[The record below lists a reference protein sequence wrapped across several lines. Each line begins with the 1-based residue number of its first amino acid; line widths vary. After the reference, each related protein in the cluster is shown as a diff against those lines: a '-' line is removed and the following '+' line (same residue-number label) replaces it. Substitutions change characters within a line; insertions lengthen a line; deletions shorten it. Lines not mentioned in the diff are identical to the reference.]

1 MIGKKLIIQFVLVL
15 SLLFSGIVSAQ
26 NFFNTD
32 YDPNKS
38 YILLAHPTVQNIKT
52 VQYLIENQ
60 IWFVGETEFIG
71 IYFYSE
77 NYDYN
82 KSIRYIRDNELET
95 FHLQRLTGT
104 FFLESLYEENDF
116 SSNFNVM
123 FEQSKGL
130 ILFGGPDIQ
139 PEAYGEENTKSI
151 VTDPDRHLLEL
162 SYVFHLLGGKQN
174 PDFVPLLEKNPRYF
188 VIGFCLGMQTMNV
201 ATGGTMIQDI
211 PLELYNLT
219 DTTAIVEMDQDK
231 LHRNYWQE
239 IFDSEQLMSV
249 NFHPLKLNDDGF
261 FRKEIKWKQ
270 PVSPPVL
277 SSHHQAIENICEDRW
292 EVTATS
298 VDGKVIEAIRH
309 KKYPHVFGFQFHPE
323 VPALYENM
331 DSLRFSPSD
340 PLRSYHQR
348 IGKAGVKFHKN
359 IWKRITKTLD

>member
-1 MIGKKLIIQFVLVL
+1 MIGKKFIVKLILTF
-15 SLLFSGIVSAQ
+15 SLIFSGTVYSQ

-32 YDPNKS
+32 YDPEKS
-38 YILLAHPTVQNIKT
+38 YILIAHPTVQNIET
-52 VQYLIENQ
+52 INYLIDNQ

-82 KSIRYIRDNELET
+82 QTIRHIRDNELEN

-104 FFLESLYEENDF
+104 FFKDSLFKENDF
-116 SSNFNVM
+116 SANFSVM

-139 PEAYGEENTKSI
+139 PEIYGEENLHAKI
-151 VTDPDRHLLEL
+151 EDPDRHLLEC
-162 SYVFHLLGGKQN
+162 SFVFHLLGGRQN

-188 VIGFCLGMQTMNV
+188 IVGFCLGMQTMNV
-201 ATGGTMIQDI
+201 ATGGTMVQDI
-211 PLELYNLT
+211 PAEIYNLS
-219 DTTAIVEMDQDK
+219 DTTAIVEMNRDN

-239 IFDSEQLMSV
+239 IFDSKQLMTV
-249 NFHPLKLNDDGF
+249 NFHPLKLDNDDF
-261 FRKEIKWKQ
+261 FKKEVKWKQ
-270 PVSPPVL
+270 PISPPVL
-277 SSHHQAIENICEDRW
+277 SAHHQAIENLSDVW
-292 EVTATS
+292 DVTAWST
-298 VDGKVIEAIRH
+298 DGKVIEAMRH
-309 KKYPHVFGFQFHPE
+309 TKYPNVFGFQFHPE
-323 VPALYENM
+323 APALYENM

-348 IGKAGVKFHKN
+348 IGKNGVKFHKN